1 MMARNRHEV
10 RVMDKV
16 ALRQNV
22 RIGPTSFREEP
33 HQENPPAEGYLCATV
48 FATGYYS
55 SG

>member
-22 RIGPTSFREEP
+22 RMEPPSIGEEP
-33 HQENPPAEGYLCATV
+33 HQESPSAEGYLCATV
-48 FATGYYS
+48 FATGYYA